1 MFCHWDECLG
11 PNAIFPLHLACW
23 PCPRAITNEVIIV
36 PSQHARMFTQADKHV
51 ERLPGLTR
59 RSSGQLVALGSVT
72 DHRLQLTWRAAP
84 HHSEGSLSAARS
96 ERASFLDGVD
106 CLHVKVARGK
116 L

>member
-1 MFCHWDECLG
+1 MFRHWDECLG

-51 ERLPGLTR
+51 ERLPGLTG

-84 HHSEGSLSAARS
+84 HHSEWLAARYLLQEAS
-96 ERASFLDGVD
+96 EPLSSTAWTASM
-106 CLHVKVARGK
+106 
-116 L
+116 